1 MGYTTTIRSKR
12 QRIVTALDIGT
23 SKICCLI
30 AKTSP
35 VPDWFEGKGDAV
47 QFEVLGFDHT
57 RAEGLKAGMIA
68 HLDSAEACIRSA
80 VDAAERMAGVT
91 VEDVHVSV
99 TCGRLKSESFSASV
113 ALPSGAVREDD
124 IQRLLAGGRQ
134 YAGRD
139 RRSVLHAL
147 PLSYRLDDSNGA
159 ISEPQGM
166 CGERLAVDLH
176 AVSADEVAMRN
187 LMLCVERCHLG
198 VASLVAAPYASALSV
213 ITPDE
218 AKLGV
223 ACIDFGA
230 GTTTLSVL
238 VDGHFIHADAGAL
251 GGNGITTDIA
261 RTLSAPLD
269 YAERLKT
276 LHGSAFATLS
286 DEREIITYPAVTGL
300 PQPSLNQITKA
311 QLAAIIRPRIE
322 EILDLMRRR
331 LAAAGAAAEVTQHL
345 VLTGGGSQLTGL
357 PELAANMFGRP
368 VRSGRPRSMS
378 GLPAVAAAPD
388 FAAGIGLLLHWARG
402 DDRLAS
408 RSEQR
413 FLRTGTG
420 YFAKV
425 GDWIRDNF

>member
-1 MGYTTTIRSKR
+1 MAYTTTIRSKR
-12 QRIVTALDIGT
+12 QRIVTALDVGT

-35 VPDWFEGKGDAV
+35 APDWFEGKGDAL

-57 RAEGLKAGMIA
+57 RADGLKAGMIA
-68 HLDSAEACIRSA
+68 HLDSVEACIRSA

-99 TCGRLKSESFSASV
+99 TCGRLKSENFSASI
-113 ALPSGAVREDD
+113 ALPSGTVREEDVT
-124 IQRLLAGGRQ
+124 RLLAGGRQ
-134 YAGRD
+134 FAGRD
-139 RRSVLHAL
+139 KRSVLHTL
-147 PLSYRLDDSNGA
+147 PLSYRLDDSGG
-159 ISEPQGM
+159 ISEPIGM

-176 AVSADEVAMRN
+176 AVTADEVAMRN
-187 LMLCVERCHLG
+187 VMLCVERCHLG

-213 ITPDE
+213 VTPDE

-230 GTTTLSVL
+230 GTTTLSVFA
-238 VDGHFIHADAGAL
+238 DGHFIHADAIAL
-251 GGNGITTDIA
+251 GGNGITVDIA

-286 DEREIITYPAVTGL
+286 DEREIITYPAVTGM
-300 PQPSLNQITKA
+300 PQPSLNQVTKA
-311 QLAAIIRPRIE
+311 QLAVIIRPRVE

-331 LAAAGAAAEVTQHL
+331 LAASGLAAEATQHL
-345 VLTGGGSQLTGL
+345 VLTGGASQLTGL

-368 VRSGRPRSMS
+368 ARLGRPRSMS
-378 GLPAVAAAPD
+378 GLPAVAAAAD
-388 FAAGIGLLLHWARG
+388 FAAGIGLLLQWARG
-402 DDRLAS
+402 DERAS
-408 RSEQR
+408 ARSEQR

-425 GDWIRDNF
+425 GDWLRDNF

>member
-1 MGYTTTIRSKR
+1 MVYTTTIRSKR
-12 QRIVTALDIGT
+12 QRIVAALDVGT

-35 VPDWFEGKGDAV
+35 APDWFEGKGEAV

-57 RAEGLKAGMIA
+57 RAEGLKAGMVA

-99 TCGRLKSESFSASV
+99 TCGRLRSESFSASV

-124 IQRLLAGGRQ
+124 ILRLLAGGRQ
-134 YAGRD
+134 YAARD
-139 RRSVLHAL
+139 KRSVLHAL
-147 PLSYRLDDSNGA
+147 PTSYRIDENSG

-166 CGERLAVDLH
+166 CGERLSVDLH
-176 AVSADEVAMRN
+176 AVTADEVAMRN
-187 LMLCVERCHLG
+187 IMLCVERCHLG

-218 AKLGV
+218 AKFGV

-230 GTTTLSVL
+230 GTTTLSVFA
-238 VDGHFIHADAGAL
+238 DGHFIHADGIAL
-251 GGNGITTDIA
+251 GGNAITTDIA
-261 RTLSAPLD
+261 RTLGAPLEH
-269 YAERLKT
+269 AERLKT
-276 LHGSAFATLS
+276 LHGSAFATIS

-311 QLAAIIRPRIE
+311 QLALIIRPRIE

-331 LAAAGAAAEVTQHL
+331 LAASGVASEATQHL
-345 VLTGGGSQLTGL
+345 VLTGGGSQLTGIA
-357 PELAANMFGRP
+357 ELATNMFGRTA
-368 VRSGRPRSMS
+368 RLGRPRSLS

-388 FAAGIGLLLHWARG
+388 FASSIGLLLQWERG
-402 DDRLAS
+402 DNRLSGRA
-408 RSEQR
+408 EQR

-425 GDWIRDNF
+425 GEWIRDNF

>member
-1 MGYTTTIRSKR
+1 MGYTTSIRGKR

-30 AKTSP
+30 AKATPS
-35 VPDWFEGKGDAV
+35 PDWFEGKGDAM
-47 QFEVLGFDHT
+47 QFEIIGFDHT

-68 HLDSAEACIRSA
+68 HLDSAESCVRSA

-91 VEDVHVSV
+91 VEDVHVAV
-99 TCGRLKSESFSASV
+99 TCGRLKSETFSASL
-113 ALPSGAVREDD
+113 ALSSGTVREDD
-124 IQRLLAGGRQ
+124 IRRLLGGGRQ
-134 YAGRD
+134 YAARD
-139 RRSVLHAL
+139 KRNVLHAL
-147 PLSYRLDDSNGA
+147 PLSYRLDDSGG

-176 AVSADEVAMRN
+176 AVTADEVAMRN
-187 LMLCVERCHLG
+187 VTLCVERCHLG
-198 VASLVAAPYASALSV
+198 VAGLVAAPYASALAV
-213 ITPDE
+213 VTPDE

-223 ACIDFGA
+223 ACIDFGG

-238 VDGHFIHADAGAL
+238 ADGHFVHTDAVAF
-251 GGNGITTDIA
+251 GGNSITTDIA

-276 LHGSAFATLS
+276 LHGAAFATLS
-286 DEREIITYPAVTGL
+286 DEREIITYPAVTGT
-300 PQPSLNQITKA
+300 PRASLNQITKA

-322 EILDLMRRR
+322 ETLDLLRRR
-331 LAAAGAAAEVTQHL
+331 LASSGIAAEVAQHL

-357 PELAANMFGRP
+357 PELTANMFGRP
-368 VRSGRPRSMS
+368 VRLGRPRSMR
-378 GLPAVAAAPD
+378 GLPAAAASPD
-388 FAAGIGLLLHWARG
+388 FAASVGLLHSWARG
-402 DDRLAS
+402 DDTHSGAA
-408 RSEQR
+408 EHR

-425 GDWIRDNF
+425 GDWIRENF

>member
-1 MGYTTTIRSKR
+1 MVYTTTIRSKR
-12 QRIVTALDIGT
+12 QRIVTALDVGT

-35 VPDWFEGKGDAV
+35 APDWFEGKGEAV

-57 RAEGLKAGMIA
+57 RAEGLKAGMVA

-99 TCGRLKSESFSASV
+99 TCGRLRSESFSASV

-124 IQRLLAGGRQ
+124 ILRLLAGGRQ
-134 YAGRD
+134 YAARD
-139 RRSVLHAL
+139 KRSVLHAL
-147 PLSYRLDDSNGA
+147 PTSYRIDENSG

-166 CGERLAVDLH
+166 CGERLSVELH
-176 AVSADEVAMRN
+176 AVTADEVAMRN
-187 LMLCVERCHLG
+187 IMLCVERCYLG

-218 AKLGV
+218 AKFGV

-230 GTTTLSVL
+230 GTTTLSVFA
-238 VDGHFIHADAGAL
+238 DGHFIHADGIAL
-251 GGNGITTDIA
+251 GGNAITTDIA
-261 RTLSAPLD
+261 RTLGAPLEH
-269 YAERLKT
+269 AERLKT
-276 LHGSAFATLS
+276 LHGSAFATIS
-286 DEREIITYPAVTGL
+286 DEREIITYPAVTAL

-311 QLAAIIRPRIE
+311 QLALIIRPRIE

-331 LAAAGAAAEVTQHL
+331 LAASGVASEATQHL
-345 VLTGGGSQLTGL
+345 VLTGGGSQLTGIA
-357 PELAANMFGRP
+357 ELATNMFGRTA
-368 VRSGRPRSMS
+368 RLGRPRSLS

-388 FAAGIGLLLHWARG
+388 FASSIGLLLQWERG
-402 DDRLAS
+402 DDRLSGRA
-408 RSEQR
+408 EQR

-420 YFAKV
+420 YFARV
-425 GDWIRDNF
+425 GEWIRDNF

>member
-1 MGYTTTIRSKR
+1 MVYTTTIRSKR
-12 QRIVTALDIGT
+12 QRIVAALDVGT

-35 VPDWFEGKGDAV
+35 APDWFQGKGEAV

-57 RAEGLKAGMIA
+57 RAEGLKAGMVA

-99 TCGRLKSESFSASV
+99 TCGRLRSESFSASV

-124 IQRLLAGGRQ
+124 ILRLLAGGRQ
-134 YAGRD
+134 YAARD
-139 RRSVLHAL
+139 KRSVLHAL
-147 PLSYRLDDSNGA
+147 PTSYRIDENSG

-166 CGERLAVDLH
+166 CGERLSIDLH
-176 AVSADEVAMRN
+176 AVTADEVAMRN
-187 LMLCVERCHLG
+187 IMLCVERCHLG

-218 AKLGV
+218 AKFGV

-230 GTTTLSVL
+230 GTTTLSVFA
-238 VDGHFIHADAGAL
+238 DGHFIHADGIAL
-251 GGNGITTDIA
+251 GGNAVTTDIA
-261 RTLSAPLD
+261 RTLGAPLEH
-269 YAERLKT
+269 AERLKT
-276 LHGSAFATLS
+276 LHGSAFATIS

-311 QLAAIIRPRIE
+311 QLALIIRPRIE

-331 LAAAGAAAEVTQHL
+331 LAASGVAAEATQHL
-345 VLTGGGSQLTGL
+345 VLTGGGSQLTGIA
-357 PELAANMFGRP
+357 ELATNMFGRTA
-368 VRSGRPRSMS
+368 RLGRPRSLS

-388 FAAGIGLLLHWARG
+388 FASSIGLLLQWERG
-402 DDRLAS
+402 DDRLSGRA
-408 RSEQR
+408 EQR

-420 YFAKV
+420 YFARV
-425 GDWIRDNF
+425 GEWIRDNF

>member
-1 MGYTTTIRSKR
+1 MAYTTTIRSKR

-35 VPDWFEGKGDAV
+35 APDWLEGKGESV

-57 RAEGLKAGMIA
+57 RAEGLKAGMIT
-68 HLDSAEACIRSA
+68 HLDTAEHCIRSA

-91 VEDVHVSV
+91 VEEAHVSV

-113 ALPSGAVREDD
+113 AIPSGTVRDDD
-124 IQRLLAGGRQ
+124 ILRLLAGGRQ

-139 RRSVLHAL
+139 KRSVLHAL
-147 PLSYRLDDSNGA
+147 PTSYRLDENPG
-159 ISEPQGM
+159 ISDPHGM
-166 CGERLAVDLH
+166 CGERLTVDLH
-176 AVSADEVAMRN
+176 AVTADEAAMRN

-198 VASLVAAPYASALSV
+198 VANLVAAPYASALSV
-213 ITPDE
+213 VTPDE
-218 AKLGV
+218 ARLGV

-230 GTTTLSVL
+230 GTSTLSVIA
-238 VDGHFIHADAGAL
+238 DGHFVHADAIAL
-251 GGNGITTDIA
+251 GGNGITMDIA

-269 YAERLKT
+269 HAERLKT

-286 DEREIITYPAVTGL
+286 DEREIITYPCVSGA

-311 QLAAIIRPRIE
+311 QLAQIVRPRIE

-331 LAAAGAAAEVTQHL
+331 LASAGLASEVTQHL

-357 PELAANMFGRP
+357 SELASNMFGRP
-368 VRSGRPRSMS
+368 ARLGKPRSLN
-378 GLPAVAAAPD
+378 GLPAAAAAPD
-388 FAAGIGLLLHWARG
+388 FASGIGILLHLARG
-402 DDRLAS
+402 EERLQG
-408 RSEQR
+408 RGEQR
-413 FLRTGTG
+413 FLKTGTG

-425 GDWIRDNF
+425 GEWIRDNF

>member
-1 MGYTTTIRSKR
+1 MGYSTSIRSKR

-30 AKTSP
+30 AKASP
-35 VPDWFEGKGDAV
+35 TPDWLEDKSDAM

-80 VDAAERMAGVT
+80 VDTAERMAGVT
-91 VEDVHVSV
+91 VEEVHVSV
-99 TCGRLKSESFSASV
+99 TCGRLKSETFSASV
-113 ALPSGAVREDD
+113 ALPSGSVREDD
-124 IQRLLAGGRQ
+124 LRRLLSGGRQ
-134 YAGRD
+134 YAGREK
-139 RRSVLHAL
+139 RSVLHAL
-147 PLSYRLDDSNGA
+147 PVSYRLDDNDG

-176 AVSADEVAMRN
+176 AVTADEVAMRN
-187 LMLCVERCHLG
+187 VMLCVERCHLG
-198 VASLVAAPYASALSV
+198 VASLIAAPYASALAAV
-213 ITPDE
+213 TPDE
-218 AKLGV
+218 ANLGV

-238 VDGHFIHADAGAL
+238 ADGQFIHTDAIAL
-251 GGNGITTDIA
+251 GGNVITTDIA
-261 RTLSAPLD
+261 RTLATPLD

-286 DEREIITYPAVTGL
+286 DEREIITYPAVAGTS
-300 PQPSLNQITKA
+300 QPSLNEITKA
-311 QLAAIIRPRIE
+311 QLASIIRPRVE
-322 EILDLMRRR
+322 ATLDLLRQR
-331 LAAAGAAAEVTQHL
+331 LAASGAAAEVTQHL

-357 PELAANMFGRP
+357 SELTANMFGRP
-368 VRSGRPRSMS
+368 VRLGRARPLRGM
-378 GLPAVAAAPD
+378 PAAAASPD
-388 FAAGIGLLLHWARG
+388 FSAGVGLLHAWARG
-402 DDRLAS
+402 DDRHS
-408 RSEQR
+408 IGTEQR

-425 GDWIRDNF
+425 GEWIRDNF

>member
-1 MGYTTTIRSKR
+1 MVYTTTIRSKR
-12 QRIVTALDIGT
+12 QRIVAALDVGT

-35 VPDWFEGKGDAV
+35 APDWFEGKGEAV

-57 RAEGLKAGMIA
+57 RAEGLKAGMVA

-99 TCGRLKSESFSASV
+99 TCGRLRSESFSASV

-124 IQRLLAGGRQ
+124 ILRLLAGGRQ
-134 YAGRD
+134 YAARD
-139 RRSVLHAL
+139 KRSVLHAL
-147 PLSYRLDDSNGA
+147 PTSYRIDENSG

-166 CGERLAVDLH
+166 CGERLSVDLH
-176 AVSADEVAMRN
+176 AVTADEVAMRN
-187 LMLCVERCHLG
+187 IMLCVERCHLG

-218 AKLGV
+218 AKFGV

-230 GTTTLSVL
+230 GTTTLSVFA
-238 VDGHFIHADAGAL
+238 DGHFIHADGIAL
-251 GGNGITTDIA
+251 GGNAITTDIA
-261 RTLSAPLD
+261 RTLGAPLEH
-269 YAERLKT
+269 AERLKT
-276 LHGSAFATLS
+276 LHGSAFATIS

-311 QLAAIIRPRIE
+311 QLALIIRPRIE

-331 LAAAGAAAEVTQHL
+331 LAASGVASEATQHL
-345 VLTGGGSQLTGL
+345 VLTGGGSQLTGIA
-357 PELAANMFGRP
+357 ELATNMFGRTA
-368 VRSGRPRSMS
+368 RLGRPRSLS

-388 FAAGIGLLLHWARG
+388 FASSIGLLLQWERG
-402 DDRLAS
+402 DDRLSGRA
-408 RSEQR
+408 EQR

-420 YFAKV
+420 YFARV
-425 GDWIRDNF
+425 GEWIRDNF